1 MIKKTKR
8 KKIADN
14 IFTFFEEKLFQITK
28 NNIKSSYIIMFFH
41 YSIMLTIFYFLFS
54 KNKSKFYLG
63 ALLWAIITF
72 LHLFFNGC
80 IFIRL
85 ERYLLKDSNW
95 IGPWNIILYLSQSIF
110 KINPKN
116 NNISLKIMYFS
127 ISLIIYSYIF
137 MRIS

>member
-28 NNIKSSYIIMFFH
+28 NNIKSGYIIMIFH
-41 YSIMLTIFYFLFS
+41 YSVIFIIFNLLLS
-54 KNKSKFYLG
+54 KNINKFYTG
-63 ALLWAIITF
+63 AILWTLLIF

-85 ERYLLKDSNW
+85 ERYLWEDTDW
-95 IGPWNIILYLSQSIF
+95 IGPWNIALYIPENIF
-110 KINPKN
+110 QIRPKN
-116 NNISLKIMYFS
+116 NMIVLKILYFFN
-127 ISLIIYSYIF
+127 SLIIYSYILN
-137 MRIS
+137 RIS